1 MSLRI
6 FSLPRECEGTVEE
19 EQERQR
25 ERERVRVCN
34 DRPDCPV
41 FHCEDKP
48 DQCAHCISFG
58 SARSVY
64 VCHCCLE
71 LFAPSDP
78 NPTSASSSRSFAVV
92 ISTLN
97 PKPLSAWAVV
107 FAEPGKLDGTRVLHD
122 FVPGDHHSNNRAE
135 LYAVLAE
142 VLLGD
147 GGVIYS
153 DSDVAVVGFNLL
165 LDYGLDA
172 IVWWKCS
179 NLDIW
184 VAIQKALRECS
195 GAWRIVKVKSHEDWR
210 SAPDDWHAWL
220 WFHNDMVDDFA
231 KSVFRN
237 ASCHIVQS
245 HRKALVAVVATRAV
259 QKTVYDLQRRVADIF
274 RDKKTTTATPSGS
287 LPLFECLQLRFRDRV
302 GMLHADAGCA
312 FPRLPRAPNWD
323 IFLPCAPFAQLL
335 FEWCSR
341 HSWVPDDQGF
351 SMLEFCF
358 AFTADTGWL
367 SPVNIAKWESAAKP
381 VEFRSTS
388 HKEAWIHEVQ
398 YPQVFLSAQ
407 AFDVAN
413 CHFFTYCPGN
423 ICCVP
428 VPLETDFH
436 VGIAVAWS
444 PVQSTSTAHEAP
456 VS

>member
-1 MSLRI
+1 MLTTGQGYDAQVANYACGAIVPASRRKHFTAPEDLQCPFCKAELPVQHMLLHCPATEQCRQDLQLPSHVGTFELQWGLFQFPPELDEFQRNLRARRWKHVPTI
-6 FSLPRECEGTVEE
+6 FAGHE
-19 EQERQR
+19 
-25 ERERVRVCN
+25 
-34 DRPDCPV
+34 
-41 FHCEDKP
+41 
-48 DQCAHCISFG
+48 AHFFTDG
-58 SARSVY
+58 
-64 VCHCCLE
+64 
-71 LFAPSDP
+71 
-78 NPTSASSSRSFAVV
+78 
-92 ISTLN
+92 STLH
-97 PKPLSAWAVV
+97 PADPIISLSAWAAV

-135 LYAVLAE
+135 LYAVLAA

-147 GGVIYS
+147 GGVIFS

-172 IVWWKCS
+172 LMWWKRS

-237 ASCHIVQS
+237 ASCHIMQS
-245 HRKALVAVVATRAV
+245 HRKAVAAVVATRAV

-323 IFLPCAPFAQLL
+323 IFLLCAPFAQLL

-341 HSWVPDDQGF
+341 HSWVPNDQGF
-351 SMLEFCF
+351 
-358 AFTADTGWL
+358 
-367 SPVNIAKWESAAKP
+367 
-381 VEFRSTS
+381 
-388 HKEAWIHEVQ
+388 
-398 YPQVFLSAQ
+398 
-407 AFDVAN
+407 
-413 CHFFTYCPGN
+413 
-423 ICCVP
+423 
-428 VPLETDFH
+428 
-436 VGIAVAWS
+436 
-444 PVQSTSTAHEAP
+444 
-456 VS
+456 